1 MFALRRA
8 KRILSVRSRVG
19 EPSAP
24 FSAAGFVLPR
34 MLRRPVR
41 TIGRLF
47 KGEVKSPRYAVGIL
61 NAGLLAATGLYGIYV
76 GGHTPEVLQS
86 ITARTGFA
94 VDQVKV
100 IGNRETSEI
109 DVLDRLQLDG
119 WTSLVGMNA
128 GEARDRIASLPWV
141 AQVSV
146 RKTYPDMIEV
156 KLEERKP
163 FAIWQQN
170 KELNVIE
177 ASGNVIAP
185 FRGGSMTKLP
195 MVVGEG
201 AEKAAAAFVTKV
213 EAFPELAHR
222 ARVYIR
228 VAARRWDIK
237 FESGVIVKLPEFGV
251 EQALQQL
258 DAMDRQ
264 SSVLSKDIASL
275 DMRLSDRV
283 VVRLTAEAQER
294 REAELKN
301 KPEAMKAKAEKK
313 RT

>member
-8 KRILSVRSRVG
+8 KRISGLRSRGG
-19 EPSAP
+19 ESFAP
-24 FSAAGFVLPR
+24 FPAEGFVLPR

-41 TIGRLF
+41 SLGRLF
-47 KGEVKSPRYAVGIL
+47 KGETKSPRYAVSVM
-61 NAGLLAATGLYGIYV
+61 NAALLIATGLYGTYV
-76 GGHTPEVLQS
+76 GGHTPEVLQA

-128 GEARDRIASLPWV
+128 DDARSRIAGLPWV
-141 AQVSV
+141 SQVSV

-170 KELNVIE
+170 RELNVIE

-185 FRGGSMTKLP
+185 FRGGGLAKLP
-195 MVVGEG
+195 MVVGDG
-201 AEKAAAAFVTKV
+201 AEKAAAAFVAKV
-213 EAFPELAHR
+213 EEHPSLAQR
-222 ARVYIR
+222 ARVYVRI
-228 VAARRWDIK
+228 AQRRWDVK
-237 FESGVIVKLPEFGV
+237 FDDGVVVKLPEFGV
-251 EQALQQL
+251 EEALKRL
-258 DAMDRQ
+258 DAMEHE
-264 SSVLSKDIASL
+264 SGILSKDIAFL

-301 KPEAMKAKAEKK
+301 KPKAMKAKAEK
-313 RT
+313 RI